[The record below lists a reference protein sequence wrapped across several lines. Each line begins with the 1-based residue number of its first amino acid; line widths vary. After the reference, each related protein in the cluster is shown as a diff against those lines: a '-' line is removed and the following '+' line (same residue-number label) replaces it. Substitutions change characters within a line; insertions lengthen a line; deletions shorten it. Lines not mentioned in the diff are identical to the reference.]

1 MKKFQTIIIVISLI
15 AVFLL
20 EPTFIF
26 IVSYFGGLV
35 LNWIFGSMV
44 VESLNIIFGTDRFA
58 TDMLPWL
65 IATVSTFASFFKS
78 HNVGNNDK

>member
-1 MKKFQTIIIVISLI
+1 MQKFQTIMIVISLI

-26 IVSYFGGLV
+26 IVGYFGGLIF
-35 LNWIFGSMV
+35 NWIFGSMV

-65 IATVSTFASFFKS
+65 IATVSMFASFFTR
-78 HNVGNNDK
+78 HNIDNNDK

>member
-1 MKKFQTIIIVISLI
+1 MKKFQTIMIAISLI
-15 AVFLL
+15 AVFL
-20 EPTFIF
+20 F

>member
-1 MKKFQTIIIVISLI
+1 MQKFQTIMIVISLI

-26 IVSYFGGLV
+26 IVGYFGGLI

-44 VESLNIIFGTDRFA
+44 VESLNIIFRTDRFA

-65 IATVSTFASFFKS
+65 IATVSMFASFFTR
-78 HNVGNNDK
+78 HNIDNNDK

>member
-1 MKKFQTIIIVISLI
+1 MQKFQTIMIVISLI

-26 IVSYFGGLV
+26 TVGYFGGLI

-65 IATVSTFASFFKS
+65 IATVSMFASFFTR
-78 HNVGNNDK
+78 HNIDNNDK

>member
-1 MKKFQTIIIVISLI
+1 MQKFQTIMIVISLI

-26 IVSYFGGLV
+26 IVGYFGGLI

-44 VESLNIIFGTDRFA
+44 V
-58 TDMLPWL
+58 
-65 IATVSTFASFFKS
+65 
-78 HNVGNNDK
+78 